1 VHILLTDILTCPR
14 CGPRAG
20 LILLSDRIEDRR
32 IASGRLG
39 CANCREVYPI
49 EDGFAD
55 LRHPSVPG
63 LETCPPGGEPR
74 EDRAVRIAALLGAQP
89 PNATLLLVGGDA
101 ALATRVAEIF
111 PEVHLVVSAPEPA
124 GEVGAHVAFSS
135 VAHGVRLPFRD
146 ASFRGVAVVDVAV
159 EPIALELARVL
170 VPGARV
176 VADGAPTDAEE
187 RLRDSGL
194 HILLAQGTTVVAAT
208 PGHR

>member
-49 EDGFAD
+49 ENGVAD
-55 LRHPSVPG
+55 LRHPTVPR
-63 LETCPPGGEPR
+63 LETCPPGGEPE
-74 EDRAVRIAALLGAQP
+74 EDRAIRVAALLGAQP
-89 PNATLLLVGGDA
+89 ANATLLLVGGGS
-101 ALATRVAEIF
+101 ALAARVAEIF

-124 GEVGAHVAFSS
+124 GAAGAHALLSPI
-135 VAHGVRLPFRD
+135 AHGARLPFRD
-146 ASFRGVAVVDVAV
+146 GSFRGVAVVDVAV

-170 VPGARV
+170 TPGARV
-176 VADGAPTDAEE
+176 VADGAPADAEE
-187 RLRDSGL
+187 FLRDSGL
-194 HILLAQGTTVVAAT
+194 DILLAQGSTVVAAT
-208 PGHR
+208 PDHR